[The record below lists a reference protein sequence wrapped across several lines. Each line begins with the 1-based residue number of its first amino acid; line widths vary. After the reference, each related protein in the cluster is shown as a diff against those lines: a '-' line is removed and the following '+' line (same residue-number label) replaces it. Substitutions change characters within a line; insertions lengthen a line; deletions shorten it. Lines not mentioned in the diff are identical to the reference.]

1 MLLCP
6 NCRQTLD
13 RPGKFCRFC
22 GSPLKVLVTRP
33 EIGAPPGPSPVLA
46 APAPAGLSSSGF
58 LVGSP
63 TNALIGPYRQ
73 AGFGL
78 RLTAQMIDHSGYVLW
93 LTLWM
98 ALGVALAGLSPFF
111 QPFLKLV
118 GVLGLPLLFIANA
131 LVAPCFQGQ
140 SLGKWL
146 VGIRVVRAD
155 YREMTATTILKRHVL
170 GYPLSLFGAG
180 IGFLWMIWDRKQQ
193 GWHDKIA
200 RTLVVFI

>member
-6 NCRQTLD
+6 NCRRMLD
-13 RPGKFCRFC
+13 RPGKFCRIC
-22 GSPLKVLVTRP
+22 GSPLKVVVAKPDPGERPPSVLV
-33 EIGAPPGPSPVLA
+33 APVAVSD
-46 APAPAGLSSSGF
+46 SGF

-78 RLTAQMIDHSGYVLW
+78 RLTAQMIDFSGYVLW

-98 ALGVALAGLSPFF
+98 ALGVALSGLSPFF

-118 GVLGLPLLFIANA
+118 GVLGLPLLFIANTF
-131 LVAPCFQGQ
+131 VASAFRGQ

-155 YREMTATTILKRHVL
+155 YLDVTALTIFKRHAI
-170 GYPLSLFGAG
+170 GYPLSLLGGG

-200 RTLVVFI
+200 RTLVVFT

>member
-1 MLLCP
+1 MVTKP
-6 NCRQTLD
+6 E
-13 RPGKFCRFC
+13 PG
-22 GSPLKVLVTRP
+22 SLPAPALV
-33 EIGAPPGPSPVLA
+33 
-46 APAPAGLSSSGF
+46 APAPMPVSDSGF

-78 RLTAQMIDHSGYVLW
+78 RLTAQMIDLSGYVLW

-98 ALGVALAGLSPFF
+98 ALGVALSGLSPFF

-118 GVLGLPLLFIANA
+118 GVLGLPLLFIANTF
-131 LVAPCFQGQ
+131 VASTLYGQ

-155 YREMTATTILKRHVL
+155 YLDVTALTIFKRHAI
-170 GYPLSLFGAG
+170 GYPLSLFGGG

-200 RTLVVFI
+200 RTLVVFT